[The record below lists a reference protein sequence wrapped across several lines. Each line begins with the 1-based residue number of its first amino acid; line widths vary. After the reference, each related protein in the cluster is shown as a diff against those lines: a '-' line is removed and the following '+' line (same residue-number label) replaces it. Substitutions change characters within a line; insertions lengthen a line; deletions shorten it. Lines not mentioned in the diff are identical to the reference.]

1 MKKAFVSSDEL
12 GFGYRWGCTVHAL
25 LVLYKKLCKL
35 SSVSLFYMHAPGM
48 LWSDIGWAEDSAAW
62 RQACS
67 LCFLEKVSGFISP
80 PVYNLL
86 SQLAHICTQTCLFK
100 SFISYYILSY
110 HESNVKLVVCVL
122 CCGLFLCSV
131 LVKTAANLWYYASW
145 ADCFHSVDGDGVS
158 FSCLSCNVIS
168 FDQQATTYIKFTCS
182 YEN

>member
-1 MKKAFVSSDEL
+1 MKKAFVSSDKL
-12 GFGYRWGCTVHAL
+12 GFGYSRGCTVHAL
-25 LVLYKKLCKL
+25 RVLYNKLCKL

-67 LCFLEKVSGFISP
+67 LGFLAKVSGFISP

-100 SFISYYILSY
+100 TIISYYISSY

-122 CCGLFLCSV
+122 CCRLFFMLCAGKNSSKPLV
-131 LVKTAANLWYYASW
+131 LCTLSRL
-145 ADCFHSVDGDGVS
+145 SSLSGVS
-158 FSCLSCNVIS
+158 FSCLSCNVKS
-168 FDQQATTYIKFTCS
+168 FDQQATTYIMFTCS